1 MSAQPIRC
9 DAPEHDHLADVM
21 VSRLDGSLAIALC
34 DQAFLDFAAAMVAAA
49 MPPETAPDAPEGSG
63 DDSEPAQRPPGRSRR
78 RSVPV
83 PAVAV
88 VEIEDPDR
96 LDPNEALDGW
106 AAERANS
113 GPGDLGPERERE
125 PVEA

>member
-88 VEIEDPDR
+88 EEVDPLGGAMLTPD
-96 LDPNEALDGW
+96 EYASAVAQGAL
-106 AAERANS
+106 EPS
-113 GPGDLGPERERE
+113 EPEPEREPE